1 MIDLSNINYFLLNKF
16 FNNTNFLYLYKK
28 IIGILVIRKFKNN
41 NHYNLYIKTEKRL
54 EQNNN
59 PKCKNNKR
67 RKYLRH

>member
-28 IIGILVIRKFKNN
+28 IIDILVIRKFKNN